1 MKSFFLQFGQKLRS
15 IALDRL
21 PKVSEIIPVFAI
33 IATMFYGW
41 TMVVFL
47 WKLPGWLFFLNIG
60 EIAGVFAFQLVTN
73 LIESLAVLLVLL
85 IFSIIFPPR
94 VLRDVFIV
102 RAGMAALVLIGSMML
117 FLNRYVSAGAA
128 FASVLFLWMIVT
140 IILAVALAFLSSR
153 IRFLSASISW
163 ISDRL
168 TIFLIILMPLS
179 ALSIIYV
186 LLRFLISG

>member
-117 FLNRYVSAGAA
+117 LLNRYVSAGAA

>member
-1 MKSFFLQFGQKLRS
+1 MKSFFLQVGQKLRS

-33 IATMFYGW
+33 IATLFYGW

-73 LIESLAVLLVLL
+73 LIESLVVLLALL
-85 IFSIIFPPR
+85 IFSMVFPPR

-128 FASVLFLWMIVT
+128 FGSALILWMIVT
-140 IILAVALAFLSSR
+140 IILAAMLMMLSTR
-153 IRFLSASISW
+153 VRFLGTSILW

-168 TIFLIILMPLS
+168 TIFLFILMPLS
-179 ALSIIYV
+179 MLSLIYI
-186 LLRFLISG
+186 LLRFFISG

>member
-1 MKSFFLQFGQKLRS
+1 MKSFFLQVGQKLRS

-21 PKVSEIIPVFAI
+21 PKVSEIIPVLAI
-33 IATMFYGW
+33 IATLFYGW